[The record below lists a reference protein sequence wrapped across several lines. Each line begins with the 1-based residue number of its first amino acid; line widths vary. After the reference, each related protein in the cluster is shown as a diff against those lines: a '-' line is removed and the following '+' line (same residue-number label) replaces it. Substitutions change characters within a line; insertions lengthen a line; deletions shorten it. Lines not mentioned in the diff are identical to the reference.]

1 MRIRS
6 VGELKGGEILS
17 EPIFTEEKE
26 ILIPKGTRIRK
37 DYIPLIQTLGVET
50 LMIEDPYVDYE
61 NPHFLL
67 KLESYREYV
76 AKVKKILEGHIY
88 HETKSLRMIE
98 PLAHELVNDVNQMTR
113 YAVIDMCERS
123 ADLYEHTIMVTL
135 LSVIMAKR
143 MNLQENTLLHIAI
156 GSLLHDL
163 GIRYITVP
171 YENCNYNELQPN
183 EIFEYKKH
191 TILAYTALE
200 NEKWIPDISR
210 KIILSHHERLNGS
223 GFPLKQRNSELECRI
238 VQICDAFDCM
248 ISGMECRRTSVQN
261 ALKQLKNAS
270 GILFDHTMV
279 DEFVSMIAKYP
290 VGTTV
295 KTNEE
300 ENGVVI
306 SQTNDPNYPVIMFLD
321 AEMRCETSRQKLN
334 LEEERNI
341 SIQQVV

>member
-17 EPIFTEEKE
+17 EPVFTEEKE
-26 ILIPKGTRIRK
+26 ILIPKGTRIHEE
-37 DYIPLIQTLGVET
+37 YIPLIQALGVET

-67 KLESYREYV
+67 NLDSYREYV
-76 AKVKKILEGHIY
+76 TKVRKLLEGHIY
-88 HETKSLRMIE
+88 QETKSLRMIE
-98 PLAHELVNDVNQMTR
+98 PLAHELVNDVNKMTK

-135 LSVIMAKR
+135 MSVILAKR
-143 MNLQENTLLHIAI
+143 MKLDENPLLNIAI

-210 KIILSHHERLNGS
+210 KIILSHHERMNGS
-223 GFPLKQRNSELECRI
+223 GFPLKQKNSELECRI

-248 ISGMECRRTSVQN
+248 ISGMECRRTSVQD
-261 ALKQLKNAS
+261 ALQQIQEGAGALYDKTIAE
-270 GILFDHTMV
+270 
-279 DEFVSMIAKYP
+279 EFISMIAKYP

-295 KTNEE
+295 KMDGE
-300 ENGVVI
+300 ENGVVV
-306 SQTNDPNYPVIMFLD
+306 SQTNDPDHPVIMFLD
-321 AEMRCETSRQKLN
+321 DDMLGTMSGKKLN
-334 LEEERNI
+334 LEEERSI